1 MEVNHLRNEVL
12 EAKKDL
18 VAEIQEN
25 VLSSES
31 AVIVE
36 YHGLDVGK
44 ITELRSNLY
53 DAGVEFK
60 VYKNSLFRRAVEG
73 TDYEGLTETLV
84 GPNAVAYGGDAVAP
98 SRVLAQFAKK
108 NKALQIKA
116 GFVDGEIVGLEEIQ
130 ELATLPDHDG
140 MISMFLSVLQAPVRN
155 MAYVLSQ
162 VAEHKE
168 ESGDAVAS
176 EEATTEE
183 VVEEET
189 KEVEE
194 TVEETVEEAKEA

>member
-25 VLSSES
+25 VLGSES

-36 YHGLDVGK
+36 YHGLNVGQ
-44 ITELRSNLY
+44 ITELRAQLHE
-53 DAGVEFK
+53 AGVDFK
-60 VYKNSLFRRAVEG
+60 VYKNTLFRRAVEG
-73 TDYEGLTETLV
+73 TDYEGLTENLV
-84 GPNAVAYGGDAVAP
+84 GPNAVAFGGDAVAP

-108 NKALQIKA
+108 NKKLQIKT
-116 GFVDGEIVGLEEIQ
+116 GFVDGEIVSVDEIK

-155 MAYVLSQ
+155 LAYALSQ
-162 VAEHKE
+162 VAEKKE
-168 ESGDAVAS
+168 ELGD
-176 EEATTEE
+176 
-183 VVEEET
+183 VVEAKEET
-189 KEVEE
+189 KEV
-194 TVEETVEEAKEA
+194 VEEKEEAKEA

>member
-25 VLSSES
+25 VLGSES

-36 YHGLDVGK
+36 YHGLNVGQ
-44 ITELRSNLY
+44 ITELRAQLHE
-53 DAGVEFK
+53 AGVDFK
-60 VYKNSLFRRAVEG
+60 VYKNTLFRRAVEG
-73 TDYEGLTETLV
+73 TDYEGLTEDLV
-84 GPNAVAYGGDAVAP
+84 GPNAVAFGGDAVAP

-108 NKALQIKA
+108 NKKLQIKT
-116 GFVDGEIVGLEEIQ
+116 GFVDGEIVSVDEIK

-155 MAYVLSQ
+155 LAYALSQ
-162 VAEHKE
+162 VAEKKE
-168 ESGDAVAS
+168 ELGDVVEAK
-176 EEATTEE
+176 EETVEAAAEE
-183 VVEEET
+183 VVEET
-189 KEVEE
+189 KEV
-194 TVEETVEEAKEA
+194 VEEKEEAKEA

>member
-25 VLSSES
+25 VLGSES

-36 YHGLDVGK
+36 YHGLNVGQ
-44 ITELRSNLY
+44 ITELRAQLHE
-53 DAGVEFK
+53 AGVDFK
-60 VYKNSLFRRAVEG
+60 VYKNTLFRRAVEG
-73 TDYEGLTETLV
+73 TDYEGLTEDLV
-84 GPNAVAYGGDAVAP
+84 GPNAVAFGGDAVAP

-108 NKALQIKA
+108 NKKLQIKT
-116 GFVDGEIVGLEEIQ
+116 GFVDGEIVSVDEIK

-155 MAYVLSQ
+155 LAYALSQ
-162 VAEHKE
+162 VSEKKE
-168 ESGDAVAS
+168 ELGDVVEAK
-176 EEATTEE
+176 EETVEAAAEE
-183 VVEEET
+183 VAEET
-189 KEVEE
+189 KEV
-194 TVEETVEEAKEA
+194 VEEKEEAKEA

>member
-25 VLSSES
+25 VLGSES

-36 YHGLDVGK
+36 YHGLNVGQ
-44 ITELRSNLY
+44 ITELRAQLHE
-53 DAGVEFK
+53 AGVDFK
-60 VYKNSLFRRAVEG
+60 VYKNTLFRRAVEG
-73 TDYEGLTETLV
+73 TDYEGLTEDLV
-84 GPNAVAYGGDAVAP
+84 GPNAVAFGGDAVAP

-108 NKALQIKA
+108 NKKLQIKT
-116 GFVDGEIVGLEEIQ
+116 GFVDGEIVSVDEIK

-155 MAYVLSQ
+155 LAYALSQ
-162 VAEHKE
+162 VAEKKE
-168 ESGDAVAS
+168 ELGDVVEAK
-176 EEATTEE
+176 EETVEAAAEE
-183 VVEEET
+183 VAEET
-189 KEVEE
+189 KEV
-194 TVEETVEEAKEA
+194 VEEKEEAKEA

>member
-25 VLSSES
+25 VLGSES

-36 YHGLDVGK
+36 YHGLNVGQ
-44 ITELRSNLY
+44 ITELRAQLHE
-53 DAGVEFK
+53 AGVDFK
-60 VYKNSLFRRAVEG
+60 VYKNTLFRRAVEG
-73 TDYEGLTETLV
+73 TDYEGLTEDLV
-84 GPNAVAYGGDAVAP
+84 GPNAVAFGGDAVAP

-108 NKALQIKA
+108 NKKLQIKT
-116 GFVDGEIVGLEEIQ
+116 GFVDGEIISVDEIK

-155 MAYVLSQ
+155 LAYALSQ
-162 VAEHKE
+162 VAEKKE
-168 ESGDAVAS
+168 ELGDVVEAK
-176 EEATTEE
+176 EETVEAAAEE
-183 VVEEET
+183 VVEET
-189 KEVEE
+189 KEV
-194 TVEETVEEAKEA
+194 VEEKEEAKEA